1 MRYAPVGQCIYC
13 GILDV
18 PQGMK
23 RFHDEHIVPLALNG
37 ALILP
42 EASCRQCERIINMQ
56 IENRLAEEYAYFRT
70 KYGLPTRRPKN
81 RKKTVNLPS
90 IKGGWI
96 DVPATEY
103 TAPVPLY
110 RFKTARI
117 LSGAP
122 PISNSHAWTMDIL
135 GSGDEEVRL
144 QKKYP
149 LWTKAHILKAQP
161 YQFARFI
168 AKVAYG
174 YAVAELGID
183 CFDPL
188 ANDIILGRS
197 HNFFRFVGSE
207 PREMPP
213 SGWPGGG
220 KHHFSL
226 AVRCVRDNVG
236 LVVVD
241 VKLFAAAGTPVY
253 HAVIGEID
261 LGKPAHFLA
270 WERHRSYGRW
280 IPQWPRGVLAQ

>member
-18 PQGMK
+18 PQGMR

-56 IENRLAEEYAYFRT
+56 IEARLAEEYAYFRA

-81 RKKTVNLPS
+81 RKKTVKLPS
-90 IKGGWI
+90 IIGGWI

-122 PISNSHAWTMDIL
+122 PIPNSHAWTMDIL
-135 GSGDEEVRL
+135 GGGAEEVNL

-149 LWTKAHILKAQP
+149 LWTKAHILKPQP

-183 CFDPL
+183 CFEPL

-197 HNFFRFVGSE
+197 DNFFRFVGSE
-207 PREMPP
+207 PREPPP
-213 SGWPGGG
+213 SGWPSDG
-220 KHHFSL
+220 KHHFSIV
-226 AVRCVRDNVG
+226 VRFVRVNVG
-236 LVVVD
+236 LVIVD

-253 HAVIGEID
+253 HAVVGEID
-261 LGKPAHFLA
+261 LGRPAHFLA
-270 WERHRSYGRW
+270 WERHRYHNRW
-280 IPQWPRGVLAQ
+280 TPQ